1 MSLHGTLETFAL
13 PDVLALLA
21 ATKKTG
27 ELRVVG
33 GKTDGRVW
41 FDAGAVVG
49 VEVGRATGYVDAVF
63 ELLRLESG
71 KFSFDAEKP
80 APAPGEPGV
89 IETLLAE
96 AQARLAEWRSIEE
109 VIPSVDC
116 GVSLSSEVT
125 DPHVMVTGQQWRALV
140 GVASAGTVSSL
151 IDHLDAG
158 EFETC
163 RTLKGLVE
171 AGLVRVGE
179 APAAATAPAT
189 APAPVAVLGEA
200 PAPEPEPEPQVVA
213 EPEAAM
219 PVSELAAP
227 EPASEPVEA
236 HVDAPVEEPVVTAEP
251 APEPVD
257 AAVAEP
263 APLPVEAVLAAP
275 DPEPARAKIQ
285 ALTSTPAASAA
296 ALEDELRP
304 ELRREPVPTPPTRGE
319 ADELVRQ
326 VAALESAT
334 VEPGRATEPPP
345 LSPEPVVEAPTPEAP
360 VAEAPVA
367 EAPVA
372 AAPVPEAPP
381 AATGPAEGEEPINRG
396 LLLKFLSSVRT

>member
-49 VEVGRATGYVDAVF
+49 TEVGRAAGYVDAVF

-71 KFSFDAEKP
+71 KFSFDAEKSSP
-80 APAPGEPGV
+80 AAGDPGAV
-89 IETLLAE
+89 DALLTE
-96 AQARLAEWRSIEE
+96 AQARLEEWRSIEA
-109 VIPSVDC
+109 VVPSVAC
-116 GVSLSSEVT
+116 GVSLASEVD
-125 DPHVMVTGQQWRALV
+125 DPHVMVTGDQWRALV
-140 GVASAGTVSSL
+140 GVASAGTVSTL
-151 IDHLDAG
+151 IDHLGAG

-179 APAAATAPAT
+179 APAVAPE
-189 APAPVAVLGEA
+189 PVAVQQEA
-200 PAPEPEPEPQVVA
+200 PKPEPEPEVVA
-213 EPEAAM
+213 ETPEPEVVAQ
-219 PVSELAAP
+219 AP
-227 EPASEPVEA
+227 EPEVQPEAVEVRIEA
-236 HVDAPVEEPVVTAEP
+236 LVVE
-251 APEPVD
+251 PEPT
-257 AAVAEP
+257 
-263 APLPVEAVLAAP
+263 
-275 DPEPARAKIQ
+275 PARSKIQ

-296 ALEDELRP
+296 ALEAEMASDARGDAAA
-304 ELRREPVPTPPTRGE
+304 VPSKGE

-326 VAALESAT
+326 VAAFESAGASAESAPAPAAEST
-334 VEPGRATEPPP
+334 PAP
-345 LSPEPVVEAPTPEAP
+345 SPEPEPEVP
-360 VAEAPVA
+360 SVAEAP
-367 EAPVA
+367 A
-372 AAPVPEAPP
+372 AEAPP
-381 AATGPAEGEEPINRG
+381 APGPAAPATPDAPGEGEEPINRG

>member
-33 GKTDGRVW
+33 GRTDGRVW

-49 VEVGRATGYVDAVF
+49 AEVGRAAGYVDAVF

-71 KFSFDAEKP
+71 KFSFDAEKV
-80 APAPGEPGV
+80 ASAPGEPGA

-109 VIPSVDC
+109 VVPSVEC
-116 GVSLSSEVT
+116 GVSLSSEVN

-140 GVASAGTVSSL
+140 GVASAGTVTSL
-151 IDHLDAG
+151 IDHLGAG

-179 APAAATAPAT
+179 APAAAAAAEPAPAAVVEPE
-189 APAPVAVLGEA
+189 APAPVPA
-200 PAPEPEPEPQVVA
+200 PAPEAVA
-213 EPEAAM
+213 P
-219 PVSELAAP
+219 AP
-227 EPASEPVEA
+227 P
-236 HVDAPVEEPVVTAEP
+236 
-251 APEPVD
+251 PEPVD
-257 AAVAEP
+257 V
-263 APLPVEAVLAAP
+263 PVEASVEAEAEAPAAAP
-275 DPEPARAKIQ
+275 TPAAEPEPTPARAKIQ
-285 ALTSTPAASAA
+285 ALTSTPAASAT
-296 ALEDELRP
+296 ALEAELHADARP
-304 ELRREPVPTPPTRGE
+304 APDPEPAAAPPTQGE

-326 VAALESAT
+326 VAALEST
-334 VEPGRATEPPP
+334 PVETPASEPVDAETAPP
-345 LSPEPVVEAPTPEAP
+345 APAPPVVEAALEPEAP
-360 VAEAPVA
+360 VAD
-367 EAPVA
+367 
-372 AAPVPEAPP
+372 VPATEPP
-381 AATGPAEGEEPINRG
+381 TAPAEGEEPINRG

>member
-49 VEVGRATGYVDAVF
+49 AEVGRAAGYVDAVF

-71 KFSFDAEKP
+71 KFSFDAEKV
-80 APAPGEPGV
+80 APAPGEPGA
-89 IETLLAE
+89 IESLLAE

-109 VIPSVDC
+109 VVPSVEC
-116 GVSLSSEVT
+116 GVSLSSEVS
-125 DPHVMVTGQQWRALV
+125 DPHVMVTGGQWRALV

-151 IDHLDAG
+151 IDHLGAG

-179 APAAATAPAT
+179 APAPTAAADPEPVAAPVVQPEAPAS
-189 APAPVAVLGEA
+189 APEPEAVA
-200 PAPEPEPEPQVVA
+200 PAPEPEPEPVEA
-213 EPEAAM
+213 PPEA
-219 PVSELAAP
+219 P
-227 EPASEPVEA
+227 
-236 HVDAPVEEPVVTAEP
+236 
-251 APEPVD
+251 
-257 AAVAEP
+257 AAVAVEAP
-263 APLPVEAVLAAP
+263 APVPAP
-275 DPEPARAKIQ
+275 DPVLVPTRAKIQ

-296 ALEDELRP
+296 ALEAEQPDP
-304 ELRREPVPTPPTRGE
+304 MPAAEPVPVPPTQGE

-326 VAALESAT
+326 VAALESVT
-334 VEPGRATEPPP
+334 
-345 LSPEPVVEAPTPEAP
+345 VEAPVADPAPPAPEPEAP
-360 VAEAPVA
+360 VAEAVA
-367 EAPVA
+367 EPEPAPVA
-372 AAPVPEAPP
+372 DPAPMPP
-381 AATGPAEGEEPINRG
+381 TGPAEGEEPINRG